1 MRIILLIF
9 FIVFPNFS
17 FSNETINFI
26 DLNFILNKS
35 TVGNKIIIQL
45 NNANKELLDTFKK
58 KENLLNEKEKKLIAQ
73 KNILEKSELNKK
85 ILFLQ
90 DEINEYNKKKNTQI
104 KNLGKKKIDA
114 QSRLLKIINTVLVD
128 YAKENNIAMI
138 MKKESIILGH
148 SSKDITSEILK
159 IINNEKIKI
168 EIK

>member
-1 MRIILLIF
+1 M
-9 FIVFPNFS
+9 FPNFS

-73 KNILEKSELNKK
+73 KNILEKSELNTK

-90 DEINEYNKKKNTQI
+90 DAINEYNK
-104 KNLGKKKIDA
+104 
-114 QSRLLKIINTVLVD
+114 
-128 YAKENNIAMI
+128 
-138 MKKESIILGH
+138 
-148 SSKDITSEILK
+148 
-159 IINNEKIKI
+159 
-168 EIK
+168 

>member
-85 ILFLQ
+85 IIFLQ

>member
-9 FIVFPNFS
+9 FIVFPNLS

-35 TVGNKIIIQL
+35 TAGNKIIIQL
-45 NNANKELLDTFKK
+45 NNANKELLDNFKK
-58 KENLLNEKEKKLIAQ
+58 KEDLLNEKEKKLIAQ

-90 DEINEYNKKKNTQI
+90 DEINEYNKKKNNQI
-104 KNLGKKKIDA
+104 KNLGKKKLDA

-128 YAKENNIAMI
+128 YAKKNNITMI

-159 IINNEKIKI
+159 IINKEKIKI
-168 EIK
+168 DIK